1 MILSPY
7 KLSEKFIKK
16 KLTLI
21 ENGSLNLT
29 NYDGSNKIY
38 GKTNSNIKAD
48 MKINNS
54 RLFILYKF

>member
-21 ENGSLNLT
+21 KDGSLNLK
-29 NYDGSNKIY
+29 NYDG
-38 GKTNSNIKAD
+38 
-48 MKINNS
+48 
-54 RLFILYKF
+54 